1 MRRLLIATTAL
12 IGLVVCQEAQAQTY
26 QTTTA
31 TIAVTASVDPSCSV
45 TATPLA
51 FLTVPAST
59 VVNSTATL
67 NVTCTNGATYEVGLD
82 NGANAASGQRN
93 LIVTGGST
101 LLAYNLYQDSTH
113 TLPWTNTPGPGTSV
127 VQGTGSGSAQ
137 ALTVYG
143 QIPSTASPVSGVYTD
158 TVTVTVYF

>member
-12 IGLVVCQEAQAQTY
+12 IGLVVCQDARAQTY
-26 QTTTA
+26 STTTA

-51 FLTVPAST
+51 FLTVPANT
-59 VVNSTATL
+59 AVDSTATL
-67 NVTCTNGATYEVGLD
+67 NVTCTNGATYEVGLN
-82 NGANAASGQRN
+82 NGLNAVSSQRN
-93 LIVTGGST
+93 LIITGGST
-101 LLAYNLYQDSTH
+101 TLAYNLYQDSGH
-113 TLPWTNTPGPGTSV
+113 TLPWGNTPGPGPSV
-127 VQGTGSGSAQ
+127 VQGTGSGAAQ
-137 ALTVYG
+137 SLTVYG